1 MKLKNLAGQ
10 TFGKLTVLC
19 RVPNENNRATWYCRC
34 ACGGL
39 KVTDSKALR
48 TGKTASCGCLRVSHG
63 MSKTCPLYRLWT
75 SMRGRCN
82 NPNDQSYAYYGRRG
96 IKVCSRWDSFELF
109 VADMGP
115 RPFGTSIERRNNDG
129 DYEPDNCYWATPV
142 EQASNTSRTR
152 LLTAGGRT
160 QTMST
165 WARELG
171 LDPASLV
178 GRLARGWTEEEACLT
193 PRKRA

>member
-1 MKLKNLAGQ
+1 MLKKNLVSKV
-10 TFGKLTVLC
+10 FGRLTVLAHVGEVNG
-19 RVPNENNRATWYCRC
+19 RVGWYC
-34 ACGGL
+34 ACSCGWF
-39 KVTDSKALR
+39 KIIDSKSLV

-63 MSKTCPLYRLWT
+63 RSNTALHKVWT

-82 NPNDQSYAYYGRRG
+82 NPNDQSYAYYGQRG

-115 RPFGTSIERRNNDG
+115 RPFGTSIERRDNDG

-152 LLTAGGRT
+152 LLAAGGRT
-160 QTMST
+160 QTMSA

-171 LDPASLV
+171 LNPAALI

-193 PRKRA
+193 PRKRT